1 MAYTMPQQITKN
13 SANLS
18 KLTKGVGEFYD
29 EEKRVEIVLDEN
41 VNIKSK

>member
-41 VNIKSK
+41 VSIK